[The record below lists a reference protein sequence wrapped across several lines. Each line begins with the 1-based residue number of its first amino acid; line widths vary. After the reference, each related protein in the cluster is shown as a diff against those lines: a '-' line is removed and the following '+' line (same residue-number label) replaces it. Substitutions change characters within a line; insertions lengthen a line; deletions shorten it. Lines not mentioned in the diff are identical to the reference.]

1 MSRSKPLFHQNITPK
16 FVILFTMDKEKLEHL
31 EEIKDENIVWGIYI
45 FIVFAALLSNK
56 LEEDYILTGSKNDY
70 DEFHKINLIILSI
83 GFFIYVYFLYRN
95 FQHINKKRS
104 IPNYLSLISSIL
116 FITAGA
122 LLIFA
127 ESYGGS
133 FDDEVAI

>member
-1 MSRSKPLFHQNITPK
+1 
-16 FVILFTMDKEKLEHL
+16 MDKEKLEHL

-127 ESYGGS
+127 ESYGGNA
-133 FDDEVAI
+133 DDEVAI